1 MVQSVDQA
9 LVTEFSGMVH
19 HEAQQ
24 MVSRMRPY
32 AKIKEM
38 SGDVFAYDGLGT
50 VEATEVE
57 GRVNK
62 ANFDDLQHNRRK
74 ISRRRFVVNLPV
86 DSSDVRG
93 ALQDPDSE
101 YAKTVAAALQRQ
113 WDRVIQDAAFA
124 NVLTGRDFETP
135 VTFANDGGLTVDATA
150 GMTYEK
156 MLEIAQNFIDNE
168 VDFDRG
174 AFLQHT
180 GDEHTSLMGEI
191 ELISGDFTRDFN
203 VEDGR
208 IKRALGF
215 DLLAFGANVANPIIP
230 VSGAQR
236 KLIAATKDAF
246 CIGLSKDIS
255 IKITER
261 DDYIETHQVQAIMEI
276 GAVRTEGKLVQQVT
290 VTE

>member
-74 ISRRRFVVNLPV
+74 ISRRRFVVNLPI

-124 NVLTGRDFETP
+124 NVLTGRDFETA

-215 DLLAFGANVANPIIP
+215 DLLAFGANVTNPIIP